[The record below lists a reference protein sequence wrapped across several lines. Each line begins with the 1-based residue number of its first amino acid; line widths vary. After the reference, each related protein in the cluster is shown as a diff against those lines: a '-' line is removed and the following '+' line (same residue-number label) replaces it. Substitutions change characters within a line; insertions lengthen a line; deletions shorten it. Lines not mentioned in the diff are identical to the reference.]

1 MARKHRDLL
10 VWQKSI
16 ELVTLV
22 YRLTESF
29 PKHEQFG
36 LTNQLRR
43 AATSV
48 PANIAEGAARST
60 RKDLLH
66 FLVIARGSLSEIDTL
81 VEIAGNLGYLE
92 NKMELQETVNQVAGL
107 LARLRSSLNESAS

>member
-1 MARKHRDLL
+1 MPRKHRDLL

-16 ELVTLV
+16 ALVTTV

-29 PKHEQFG
+29 PKQEQFG
-36 LTNQLRR
+36 LTSQMRR
-43 AATSV
+43 AAVSV

-66 FLVIARGSLSEIDTL
+66 FLVVARGSLSELDTL
-81 VEIAGNLGYLE
+81 AEIAGNLGYLADKDALLHE
-92 NKMELQETVNQVAGL
+92 ISQVAGL
-107 LARLRSSLNESAS
+107 LARLRSSLKDDA

>member
-16 ELVTLV
+16 VLVEHV

-29 PKHEQFG
+29 PKQEQFG
-36 LTNQLRR
+36 LVSQLRR
-43 AATSV
+43 AAISV
-48 PANIAEGAARST
+48 PANIAEGSARST

-66 FLVIARGSLSEIDTL
+66 FLVIARGSLSEMDTL
-81 VEIAGNLGYLE
+81 VEISGNLGYIEDKTSLLDE
-92 NKMELQETVNQVAGL
+92 INQVAGL
-107 LARLRSSLNESAS
+107 LARLRASLSEAT